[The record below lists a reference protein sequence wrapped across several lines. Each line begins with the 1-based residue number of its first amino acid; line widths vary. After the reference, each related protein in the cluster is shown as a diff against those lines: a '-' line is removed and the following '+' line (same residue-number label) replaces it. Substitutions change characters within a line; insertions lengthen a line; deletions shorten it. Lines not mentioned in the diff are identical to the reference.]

1 MRDRVWRCLA
11 CLNKFRGLY
20 PPCIGGS
27 RACPPIAVVSPSLPP
42 SLPLPSVYPSLPPSL
57 SLSSHHHLSD
67 HLSLCPMCEL
77 HCVVQRAA
85 ASESAPIA
93 YAPEVALA
101 WPAILADTALAASAA
116 LITAILTA
124 HCSAVFSQR
133 FSFLSCTLRSN
144 LRCCAPAPPWPPLG
158 SGRSGCF
165 ARHRCRRRFADF
177 VMSAVVIRCLHLSSP
192 VTPPPN
198 PAPLT
203 WQALPT
209 QKTGAFRSLGG
220 RS

>member
-20 PPCIGGS
+20 PPGIGGS

-77 HCVVQRAA
+77 HCVVQGAA

-93 YAPEVALA
+93 DAPEVALA

-124 HCSAVFSQR
+124 HCSAVFRNAS
-133 FSFLSCTLRSN
+133 
-144 LRCCAPAPPWPPLG
+144 
-158 SGRSGCF
+158 
-165 ARHRCRRRFADF
+165 
-177 VMSAVVIRCLHLSSP
+177 LSSP
-192 VTPPPN
+192 
-198 PAPLT
+198 APSARTCAAVLQRLLGLPWALADQDALRAT
-203 WQALPT
+203 AVGGALPTSSCLPSSSVVFTCRHLSPHHRTLHRSWQALPS